1 MGACSAAIC
10 RKSEPE
16 YISVQR
22 PLEECRRIKQE
33 LLAKNIVM
41 TVYNFYVSPT
51 RDTILNNFGYSNR
64 LIVVAALM
72 KIIEIMIFELKFFA
86 FLREQYVT

>member
-22 PLEECRRIKQE
+22 PLEECRRIKHE

-51 RDTILNNFGYSNR
+51 RDTILNNFCYSNR

-72 KIIEIMIFELKFFA
+72 EIIEIMIFELKFFA
-86 FLREQYVT
+86 FYVSST